1 MKTRFVTSSYILC
14 LLASAGAF
22 NFESPTRV
30 RSITSTALFA
40 EDPAKS
46 PKRRTVL
53 GNIRAGVVSAATF
66 VAFKQRT
73 EPANADEIVQT
84 DGRVVELQIANLEGV
99 EGNTG
104 VVKIELKKD

>member
-1 MKTRFVTSSYILC
+1 M
-14 LLASAGAF
+14 
-22 NFESPTRV
+22 
-30 RSITSTALFA
+30 RSTTSTALFA

-66 VAFKQRT
+66 VAFRQRT

-84 DGRVVELQIANLEGV
+84 DGRVVELQIANLDGV

-104 VVKIELKKD
+104 VVKIELKKDWAPRGVKRFEVG